1 MHDNFFMTGFTSN
14 IINLLWKNVSHNE
27 NIFTILFFITFSLTF
42 IMTVIFWYRDK
53 VRVEQF
59 TQNISNFSRN
69 ISSEN
74 ISKLI

>member
-1 MHDNFFMTGFTSN
+1 MTGFTSN

-59 TQNISNFSRN
+59 TQNMPNFSRN